1 MVYTIMIQRIPF
13 LKTKEINVEIGL
25 EGLASQRNTETCFL
39 AQVSKRVNLMHN
51 LIGIIPLDGKGRPQE
66 EMRKSQL
73 SEAAKELFLLNFSG
87 GPVAKTPCSQWRG
100 PGLNSWCGN

>member
-13 LKTKEINVEIGL
+13 LKTKEINVELGL

-87 GPVAKTPCSQWRG
+87 GPVAKTPCSQCRG
-100 PGLNSWCGN
+100 PKLDP